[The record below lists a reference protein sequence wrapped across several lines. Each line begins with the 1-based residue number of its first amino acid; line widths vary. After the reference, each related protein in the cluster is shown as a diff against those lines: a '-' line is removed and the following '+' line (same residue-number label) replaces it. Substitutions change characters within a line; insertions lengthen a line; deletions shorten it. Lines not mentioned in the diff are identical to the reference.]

1 MITIGKKAPFFEAEA
16 VVNGEIQNI
25 SLNSFDGQYKV
36 LFFYPLDFTFVCP
49 TELHAFEALKDEF
62 AKRNTQVIGCSVDS
76 VHSHQAWLNT
86 PKKLGGIEG
95 VTYPLLSDINKFIAR
110 DYEVLHHS
118 DGIALRGLFIIDKDN
133 VVQAALVNNLPLG
146 RNVQEAIRLVDALQH
161 HEENGDVCPANW
173 TKEQPSM
180 QATQQGVKEYFGQ

>member
-1 MITIGKKAPFFEAEA
+1 M
-16 VVNGEIQNI
+16 
-25 SLNSFDGQYKV
+25 
-36 LFFYPLDFTFVCP
+36 
-49 TELHAFEALKDEF
+49 
-62 AKRNTQVIGCSVDS
+62 VIGASCDTAE
-76 VHSHQAWLNT
+76 VHFAWLNT
-86 PKKLGGIEG
+86 PKDNGGIEG

-173 TKEQPSM
+173 TKAQPSM